1 KIIPNIPLLP
11 GDSYTFNLEYTVK
24 VSDDRFTRY
33 GVNDI
38 NDYRLRYWYIAPA
51 VYDGKWKVF
60 SNKNTD
66 DLYLSPTEFSIT
78 LHLPKYYSVTSDFD
92 VVSETISDKIK
103 ITELFGKDRTRAVL
117 YFIKNPNFE
126 TIETD
131 NLKIVTNIQNSRV
144 NPPVQAIMID
154 RVVRFLNEKLGPYP
168 FNKMVISQTDYKT
181 NPVYGLNQLPSF
193 ISPFPDGFEY
203 DMEQL
208 KTITQDRK
216 STRLNSS

>member
-1 KIIPNIPLLP
+1 
-11 GDSYTFNLEYTVK
+11 
-24 VSDDRFTRY
+24 
-33 GVNDI
+33 
-38 NDYRLRYWYIAPA
+38 
-51 VYDGKWKVF
+51 
-60 SNKNTD
+60 
-66 DLYLSPTEFSIT
+66 
-78 LHLPKYYSVTSDFD
+78 
-92 VVSETISDKIK
+92 
-103 ITELFGKDRTRAVL
+103 
-117 YFIKNPNFE
+117 PNFE

-208 KTITQDRK
+208 KTITKHYIDNTLMLNPRKDYWLQDA
-216 STRLNSS
+216 LQIYLMM